1 MLYGGCKT
9 GVPTQGA
16 ERSVWAKKCL
26 CFEVK
31 MAASKTNAS
40 EWFPG
45 AAERDKRDRPAG
57 LGGWVDRAAGT
68 QGGLG
73 GKSDGLLK
81 HWEPSA
87 KSWRLTALT

>member
-1 MLYGGCKT
+1 
-9 GVPTQGA
+9 
-16 ERSVWAKKCL
+16 
-26 CFEVK
+26 
-31 MAASKTNAS
+31 MARSKTNAS

-57 LGGWVDRAAGT
+57 LGGWGDRTAGT

-87 KSWRLTALT
+87 KSWRLTALIQISSKSSSFWDGSFIFKTNQEESDLQ